1 MAFPV
6 DAPLLTDEQSI
17 DVIIESEVSIIQCM
31 ANLFCNYLIDDIA
44 TLDTIEKQTATFKQ
58 IMCGF
63 TAKES
68 AIAAVVAASAKKDAA
83 DQGIDPKEINC
94 CLCNKCDCN

>member
-1 MAFPV
+1 MAFPAQTPV
-6 DAPLLTDEQSI
+6 LTDEQSI

-31 ANLFCNYLIDDIA
+31 AELFCNTLIEDI
-44 TLDTIEKQTATFKQ
+44 TLLSTIEKQAAVLKK

-63 TAKES
+63 TAKEN

-83 DQGIDPKEINC
+83 DKGIDPKKVSSCACNNC
-94 CLCNKCDCN
+94 NCD